1 MFYVMHIISNLFFYI
16 NLERNELLCR
26 KNFPELV
33 IKYNNVSVLQRAEYF
48 IELMA
53 YPVLQSTDN

>member
-1 MFYVMHIISNLFFYI
+1 MHIIPSLFFDI
-16 NLERNELLCR
+16 NLDRNVPLCR

-33 IKYNNVSVLQRAEYF
+33 TKHNNVSVLQRAACF

-53 YPVLQSTDN
+53 YPLLASTDN